1 MFDAVK
7 STIAVVTRDK
17 RNFERGGRRINLLC
31 VKGEN
36 VLVLDRGLECIRG
49 YLVARTSASD
59 PTMHAKYASSAFAV
73 TDCQT
78 SAGE

>member
-17 RNFERGGRRINLLC
+17 RNFERGGRRINLVC

-36 VLVLDRGLECIRG
+36 VLVLDRGLEC
-49 YLVARTSASD
+49 LVARTSASD